1 MTRPLTKE
9 PPMSMN
15 LTPQS
20 KDALKTEEYWVNM
33 GPQHP
38 STHGVLRLVMRL
50 DGETVLEV
58 VPHLGYIHRSMERMC
73 EWDTYPQLIHLTDR
87 MDYLSAM
94 MTNWAYAQSVEKSL
108 NIEVPERAQ
117 YIRVM
122 MAELNRLASH
132 TMWFGAYCMDLGAV
146 SAFFYGFRE
155 REMVVDLFEALCGQ
169 RLTYNYM
176 RIGGVSKDLTDDF
189 VARVTEI
196 CETIKK
202 AVDEYEGLVTNNVI
216 FQQRTKGIGILS
228 AEKAISYGCGGPVL
242 RGSGVKHD
250 LRKDD
255 PYSIYD
261 RFKFEIPVGKIGDCW
276 DRYQVRIEEM
286 RQSVSILE
294 QIIKQLPGG
303 PVIADVKAVRPA
315 KGEYFSRM
323 ETARG
328 DMGVYFVSQGAA
340 KPYRMKFRTACFS
353 NLSCMPEISVGW
365 KIADVVSILGSL
377 DVVIPDIDR

>member
-1 MTRPLTKE
+1 
-9 PPMSMN
+9 MSLLN
-15 LTPQS
+15 QTPQS
-20 KDALKTEEYWVNM
+20 KDALKTEEYWINM

-73 EWDTYPQLIHLTDR
+73 EWDVYPQLIHLTDR

-94 MTNWAYAQSVEKSL
+94 MTNWAYVQAVEQSMGVV
-108 NIEVPERAQ
+108 VPERAE

-122 MAELNRLASH
+122 VAELNRLSSH
-132 TMWFGAYCMDLGAV
+132 AMWFGAYCMDLGAA

-155 REMVVDLFEALCGQ
+155 RELVVDLFETICGQ

-189 VARVTEI
+189 VPRVREI
-196 CETIKK
+196 CETFKR
-202 AVDEYEGLVTNNVI
+202 AVDEYDALVTGNVI
-216 FQQRTKGIGILS
+216 FEQRTKGIGVLS
-228 AEKAISYGCGGPVL
+228 AEKAVSYGCGGPVL

-255 PYSIYD
+255 PYSVYPRFQFDVPVGTKGDCYD
-261 RFKFEIPVGKIGDCW
+261 RYK
-276 DRYQVRIEEM
+276 VRLEEM
-286 RQSVSILE
+286 RQSVRILE
-294 QIIKQLPGG
+294 QAIQQIPGG
-303 PVIADVKAVRPA
+303 PVIADVKAVRPP
-315 KGEYFSRM
+315 KGEYYARL

-328 DMGVYFVSQGAA
+328 DMGVYFVSQGGT
-340 KPYRMKFRTACFS
+340 KPYRMKFRSACFS

-365 KIADVVSILGSL
+365 KLADVVSILGSL